1 VAHKAKL
8 VVAKRDW
15 LSRSVSF
22 SLRLI
27 ESGVEVLFPDLPDVS
42 DATGKFISTQMA
54 AVAELEAGTC

>member
-1 VAHKAKL
+1 
-8 VVAKRDW
+8 
-15 LSRSVSF
+15 VSF